1 MLVCV
6 GTHIWAAGLLNGLAM
21 ALSYDIRKSILV
33 CELLVQNKLQC
44 FYFFAIFSA
53 SLDK

>member
-21 ALSYDIRKSILV
+21 ARSYDIGKV
-33 CELLVQNKLQC
+33 
-44 FYFFAIFSA
+44 Y
-53 SLDK
+53 